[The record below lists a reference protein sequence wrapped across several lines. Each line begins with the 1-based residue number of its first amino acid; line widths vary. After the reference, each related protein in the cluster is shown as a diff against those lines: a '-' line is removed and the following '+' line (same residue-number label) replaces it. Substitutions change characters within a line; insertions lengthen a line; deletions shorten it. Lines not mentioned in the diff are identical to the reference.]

1 MIAVGTTVTVLS
13 IVGLVLGLVVLVV
26 VISLLNGVLSPLRRI
41 LADLR
46 SAKTAP
52 MLERGVPGT
61 DQLGAT
67 RRLAVSVPDL
77 ALRYLQKLSSRPAAA
92 PEPAPAAPPAPAPAP
107 ASAAPA
113 TAAPAAT
120 ATTTG
125 LPSALDDPRLPAW
138 KRYRG

>member
-1 MIAVGTTVTVLS
+1 MIAVSSTVTVLA
-13 IVGLVLGLVVLVV
+13 IVGLVIGLVVLGV
-26 VISLLNGVLSPLRRI
+26 VIFLLQGVLTPLRRI

-67 RRLAVSVPDL
+67 RRLAESVPDL
-77 ALRYLQKLSSRPAAA
+77 AVRYLHKLSLGVNTDPPARA
-92 PEPAPAAPPAPAPAP
+92 PAPAAPAAPAPPPVPSA
-107 ASAAPA
+107 ASAP
-113 TAAPAAT
+113 
-120 ATTTG
+120 TTG